1 MIFFLWDC
9 EQTSVNGFS
18 SEKRKN
24 VTLST
29 MHASV
34 KPIDIGPKFQNKNS
48 QNIRCRTT
56 VMFFFSDKSLWLG
69 FQQPVNTAR
78 FLLASLS
85 QGRGETSL
93 AARSSKEKRL
103 YLQAKV
109 FVLNLFFSLANFN
122 LVIFDAHVS
131 LRAHDV
137 LGQTNRLIQPYRIV
151 TLYFAVSNIYFCV
164 RFCTVCMSLYLTLSH
179 KSFLTLNGTSFQN
192 KQTSKLCNV
201 KRRPRLGTG
210 K

>member
-9 EQTSVNGFS
+9 EQTSVDGFS
-18 SEKRKN
+18 SEKRKK

-56 VMFFFSDKSLWLG
+56 VMFFFSDKSLWLE

-109 FVLNLFFSLANFN
+109 FVLTLFFSLANFN
-122 LVIFDAHVS
+122 LVIFDAHVF

-151 TLYFAVSNIYFCV
+151 TLYFAVSNVYFCV
-164 RFCTVCMSLYLTLSH
+164 RFCTVCMSLYLILSH
-179 KSFLTLNGTSFQN
+179 KSFLTLNGTSFEN